1 MNRKKIIIFFSI
13 LLIIIAISGYF
24 IIKNIKKNKEETL
37 VQEYIPQEEIGESQ
51 ARQTIVSL
59 YFPDKEKQ
67 EIKPEARLIDIKEI
81 INTPYEKLLEM
92 LIQGPK
98 NDKLE
103 RVIPEGTK
111 VLKTYMENDCLVIDF
126 SKDFL
131 NYDMEKEN
139 GKNNMVN
146 DRISSF
152 DAFSILATALVVP
165 FSFAAFAT
173 SSSDIKQCTSPPYNA
188 RRFLFIPERAI
199 CVSVTISAPF
209 FIAFFIIS
217 TTFSEKHKLSR

>member
-51 ARQTIVSL
+51 ARQTIVRL

-139 GKNNMVN
+139 GKNNMVK
-146 DRISSF
+146 
-152 DAFSILATALVVP
+152 SIVNTLTELTEVNK
-165 FSFAAFAT
+165 
-173 SSSDIKQCTSPPYNA
+173 IKILIEGNENENFNEVYT
-188 RRFLFIPERAI
+188 R
-199 CVSVTISAPF
+199 
-209 FIAFFIIS
+209 
-217 TTFSEKHKLSR
+217 EK

>member
-131 NYDMEKEN
+131 NYMVKSIVNTLTELTEVNKIKILIEGNENENFNEVYTREK
-139 GKNNMVN
+139 
-146 DRISSF
+146 
-152 DAFSILATALVVP
+152 
-165 FSFAAFAT
+165 
-173 SSSDIKQCTSPPYNA
+173 
-188 RRFLFIPERAI
+188 
-199 CVSVTISAPF
+199 
-209 FIAFFIIS
+209 
-217 TTFSEKHKLSR
+217 

>member
-139 GKNNMVN
+139 GKNNMVK
-146 DRISSF
+146 
-152 DAFSILATALVVP
+152 SIVNTLTELTEVNK
-165 FSFAAFAT
+165 
-173 SSSDIKQCTSPPYNA
+173 IKILIEGNKNENFNEVYT
-188 RRFLFIPERAI
+188 R
-199 CVSVTISAPF
+199 
-209 FIAFFIIS
+209 
-217 TTFSEKHKLSR
+217 EK

>member
-67 EIKPEARLIDIKEI
+67 EIKPEARLIDI
-81 INTPYEKLLEM
+81 EM

-139 GKNNMVN
+139 GKNNMVK
-146 DRISSF
+146 
-152 DAFSILATALVVP
+152 SIVNTLTELTEVNK
-165 FSFAAFAT
+165 
-173 SSSDIKQCTSPPYNA
+173 IKILIEGNENENFNEVYT
-188 RRFLFIPERAI
+188 R
-199 CVSVTISAPF
+199 
-209 FIAFFIIS
+209 
-217 TTFSEKHKLSR
+217 EK